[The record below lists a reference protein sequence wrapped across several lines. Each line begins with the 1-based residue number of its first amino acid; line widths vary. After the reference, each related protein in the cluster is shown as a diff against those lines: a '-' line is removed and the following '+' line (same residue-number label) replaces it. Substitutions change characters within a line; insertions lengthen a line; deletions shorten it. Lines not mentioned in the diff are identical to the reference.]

1 MDNFWLN
8 DLTILFNR
16 NNIFQIIPYNYLS
29 LVNKLNAIFRLS
41 IYFSII
47 LFIFKKDYKYLT
59 IIIIVGILT
68 IIVYKNNKS
77 INIENNSNN
86 NNTNN
91 NSINNN
97 NSSIQIN
104 SNSYINSQIDSNNNN
119 SDAEGCVLPTQEN
132 PFMNPTIKDYED
144 GNLMKACKS
153 YDNSVIRAMEN
164 EYFDYGLYRDQTD
177 IFNNNNSQREFY
189 TVPINSIL
197 SDTIK
202 FAEWCYNTPP
212 TCSEGNSIQC
222 AADIVNSSL
231 NTRGGFGGPRTS
243 SS

>member
-8 DLTILFNR
+8 DLSILFKR

-47 LFIFKKDYKYLT
+47 LFIFKKDYKYLM

-68 IIVYKNNKS
+68 IIIYKNNKS
-77 INIENNSNN
+77 LNIENNNIN
-86 NNTNN
+86 DN
-91 NSINNN
+91 INNN
-97 NSSIQIN
+97 NNNDSSIQIN
-104 SNSYINSQIDSNNNN
+104 SNSNINSQIDSNN
-119 SDAEGCVLPTQEN
+119 SDADGCILPTQEN
-132 PFMNPTIKDYED
+132 PFMNPTLKDYEE
-144 GNLMKACKS
+144 GNLMKSCKS
-153 YDNSVIRAMEN
+153 YDNSVIRSMEN

-202 FAEWCYNTPP
+202 FAEWCYKTPP
-212 TCSEGNSIQC
+212 TCAEGNSIQC

-231 NTRGGFGGPRTS
+231 NTRGGPGTS